1 MNFPNLNMNFPNRN
15 MNFQNPRG
23 MMNANSQKSTTNN
36 ASLSN
41 LTSKGQLEHENGQY
55 VLTLN
60 DVPDNKQQVH
70 EATENNTEIQ
80 SANVKNQVQANK
92 LNSNSSNENYH
103 NNHNNTK
110 NNDDKTN
117 LDRSNLDRNNLDRNN
132 LDRNNFDRNNLD
144 RNNLDRNN
152 LDRNNFDRNN
162 LDRNNQKNDRV
173 NYDNDRIRNN
183 MEYKAEP
190 ECSCNTN
197 NNMTAVY
204 DHREKPKP
212 KKRYSHD
219 LPYPIIKVVE
229 QNEEYALLLL
239 QDYASSHS
247 ELTAIMSYTYL
258 NLVISKDY
266 KEIADAYKGISI
278 VEMKHLEILGAFI
291 NELGVLPR
299 YYYNN
304 NNKVEMWNG
313 AFVDG
318 SFDFKTTLQ
327 KSIENEILGIEQ
339 YRKHIE
345 AIDDIYIKKALNRI
359 ILDEELHVEILDN
372 LYHKFCI

>member
-1 MNFPNLNMNFPNRN
+1 MNFPNLN

-23 MMNANSQKSTTNN
+23 MMNSNSRRNTTNN

-41 LTSKGQLEHENGQY
+41 LTSKGQLEHDNGQY
-55 VLTLN
+55 VLTLH
-60 DVPDNKQQVH
+60 DVPNNRNEVLETTDK
-70 EATENNTEIQ
+70 NTEIQ
-80 SANVKNQVQANK
+80 SANIKNQEAIK
-92 LNSNSSNENYH
+92 LNAISSNNE
-103 NNHNNTK
+103 NNHNYEK
-110 NNDDKTN
+110 NNDDN
-117 LDRSNLDRNNLDRNN
+117 LNKNNLNKS
-132 LDRNNFDRNNLD
+132 NFDRNSNDRINND
-144 RNNLDRNN
+144 RNNYDRSNNDRNN
-152 LDRNNFDRNN
+152 YVNNNDRNNYDRNN
-162 LDRNNQKNDRV
+162 YNRNDPQNENSS
-173 NYDNDRIRNN
+173 YDNDRVKNN
-183 MEYKAEP
+183 MSQKAEHDCN
-190 ECSCNTN
+190 CSN
-197 NNMTAVY
+197 NNMTPIY
-204 DHREKPKP
+204 EHRERLKP

-219 LPYPIIKVVE
+219 LPYPIIKVDA
-229 QNEEYALLLL
+229 QNKAHALLLL
-239 QDYASSHS
+239 EDYASSHS

-266 KEIADAYKGISI
+266 KEVADAYRGISI

-299 YYYNN
+299 YYSDN

-327 KSIENEILGIEQ
+327 KSIENELLGIEQ

-359 ILDEELHVEILDN
+359 ILDEELHVEILDK
-372 LYHKFCI
+372 LYHKYCI